1 MGFEKVLFHTQFRE
15 MSLEALSA
23 VLTLTAVGLREVV
36 LVAVIPRDEV
46 AFVPYGGYDK
56 TEEDRQRE
64 VLADRFEP
72 YLRAVAAAGLTGRV
86 RIECGIV
93 NAAVLD
99 IAKAEAVGLIV
110 TGRKKRSLM
119 EHIYV
124 GGHTLDLV
132 RRSPVPILMGK
143 FMVEVD
149 REGQTETR
157 INDHPFRHP
166 MLATDFS
173 DPSRRALDHLTG
185 LKGCA
190 EHVTVVHTIGQRR
203 SQGMSVEGIA
213 ALEAESRNHLNDAVS
228 RLINAGIP
236 ADGVLRRGR
245 TVAEIL
251 QAAENAKATVIV
263 MGRTGKDWLQEYW
276 LGGVSHQVA
285 EMAPLPVLLV
295 P

>member
-15 MSLEALSA
+15 MSREALSA
-23 VLTLTAVGLREVV
+23 ILTLKTVGMKEIV
-36 LVAVIPRDEV
+36 LAAVIPRDDV

-56 TEEDRQRE
+56 AGEDRVREEMTQRF
-64 VLADRFEP
+64 AP
-72 YLRAVAAAGLTGRV
+72 YLSAVAAAGIAGRA
-86 RIECGIV
+86 RIDCGIV
-93 NAAVLD
+93 NAVVLD
-99 IAKAEAVGLIV
+99 IAEAENVDLIV
-110 TGRKKRSLM
+110 TGRKKRTLM

-149 REGQTETR
+149 REGQTETL
-157 INDHPFRHP
+157 INDRPFRHP
-166 MLATDFS
+166 MIATDFS
-173 DPSRRALDHLTG
+173 DPPRRALDQLAG
-185 LKGCA
+185 LKGLA

-203 SQGMSVEGIA
+203 SQGMSIEGIA
-213 ALEAESRNHLNDAVS
+213 ALEAESRKHLNDAVN
-228 RLINAGIP
+228 RLIDAGIP
-236 ADGVLRRGR
+236 ADGILRRGR

-251 QAAENAKATVIV
+251 QAADDAKATVIV

>member
-1 MGFEKVLFHTQFRE
+1 MGFEKILFHTQFRE

-23 VLTLTAVGLREVV
+23 VLTLKAVGLKEIV
-36 LVAVIPRDEV
+36 LVAVIPRDDV

-56 TEEDRQRE
+56 AGEDRVRE
-64 VLADRFEP
+64 EMSARFEP
-72 YLRAVAAAGLTGRV
+72 YLSAVTAAGLSARM
-86 RIECGIV
+86 RIDCGIV
-93 NAAVLD
+93 NAVVLD
-99 IAKAEAVGLIV
+99 IAKTEAVDLIV

-124 GGHTLDLV
+124 GGHTLDLI

-143 FMVEVD
+143 FMVEID
-149 REGQTETR
+149 RGGMAETR
-157 INDHPFRHP
+157 INDRPFRHP
-166 MLATDFS
+166 LLATDFS
-173 DPSRRALDHLTG
+173 EPSRRALAHLAG
-185 LKGCA
+185 LKGLA
-190 EHVTVVHTIGQRR
+190 EHVTVVHAIGQRR
-203 SQGMSVEGIA
+203 SQGMTDASIT
-213 ALEAESRNHLNDAVS
+213 ALEAESRKLLNAAVS

-236 ADGVLRRGR
+236 ADGVLCRGR
-245 TVAEIL
+245 TVAQIIK
-251 QAAENAKATVIV
+251 AASDAKASAIV